1 MTTGS
6 KVDDLLDDYNRWKDA
21 ADIVKERIDTT
32 SVGSFERL
40 YYIRKHRDLL
50 EQEIKA
56 LSSLMRLPC
65 TQKLSS

>member
-1 MTTGS
+1 MTGS

-21 ADIVKERIDTT
+21 ADIVKERIGTM

-56 LSSLMRLPC
+56 LSSLMRLSC